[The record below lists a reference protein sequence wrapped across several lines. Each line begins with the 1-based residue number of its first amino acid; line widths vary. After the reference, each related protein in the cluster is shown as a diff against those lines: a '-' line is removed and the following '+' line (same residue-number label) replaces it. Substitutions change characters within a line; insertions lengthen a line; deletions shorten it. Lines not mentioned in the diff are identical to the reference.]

1 MLSDFLEYPFRII
14 GPRPDTIPMA
24 RLAFYMAEL
33 AKLMGSPEHVHFKE
47 VLDKSVSIVAYAD
60 AQQMSV
66 ISPRIREAA
75 HNDNDAEAATPWRK
89 INEALAEDGWTA
101 ELPLP
106 KGGELISFP
115 GKVRT
120 SKAIRSVTQHTS
132 VQGRLI
138 RVQGAGDQVKIG
150 LEIDGNLA
158 AAGISLNSTVAIEL
172 AHRFHQFVRLSG
184 EGKWSRNT
192 DGKWFLDNLKAT
204 SFEVL
209 EDEPLDETLG
219 KLKGLQ
225 TPGSAEEIVK
235 NVNELRRA

>member
-1 MLSDFLEYPFRII
+1 MSDILEYSFRII
-14 GPRPDTIPMA
+14 GPKPDTIPMA

-47 VLDKSVSIVAYAD
+47 VLDKSVSIVACAD
-60 AQQMSV
+60 AQQVSV

-75 HNDNDAEAATPWRK
+75 HNDNDAEAAAPWRK

-115 GKVRT
+115 GKVRA
-120 SKAIRSVTQHTS
+120 SKAIRSVTQHTAI
-132 VQGRLI
+132 QGRLI
-138 RVQGAGDQVKIG
+138 RIEGAGDLVKIG
-150 LEIDGNLA
+150 LEIDGDLS
-158 AAGISLNSTVAIEL
+158 AAGISLNATAAIEL

-192 DGKWFLDNLKAT
+192 DGKWSLDNLKAT

-209 EDEPLDETLG
+209 EDAPLDETLG
-219 KLKGLQ
+219 KLKGLLG
-225 TPGSAEEIVK
+225 PGTAQEIVK
-235 NVNELRRA
+235 NVEELRRA

>member
-1 MLSDFLEYPFRII
+1 MSDYLEYPFRII
-14 GPRPDTIPMA
+14 GPKPDTIPMV

-47 VLDKSVSIVAYAD
+47 VLDKSVSIVACAD
-60 AQQMSV
+60 AQLVAV

-75 HNDNDAEAATPWRK
+75 HIDNDAEAAAPWRK
-89 INEALAEDGWTA
+89 INEGLAEDGWTA

-106 KGGELISFP
+106 KGGEVISFP
-115 GKVRT
+115 GKVKA
-120 SKAIRSVTQHTS
+120 SKAIRSVTQHTA

-138 RVQGAGDQVKIG
+138 RLEGAGDLVKIG
-150 LEIDGNLA
+150 LEIDGDLS
-158 AAGISLNSTVAIEL
+158 AAGISLSATVAIEL

-192 DGKWFLDNLKAT
+192 DGKWALDNLKAT

-209 EDEPLDETLG
+209 EDVPLDETLG
-219 KLKGLQ
+219 KLKGLLA
-225 TPGSAEEIVK
+225 PGSAEAIIK
-235 NVNELRRA
+235 NVDELRRA

>member
-14 GPRPDTIPMA
+14 GPKPDTIPMA

-33 AKLMGSPEHVHFKE
+33 AKLMGSSEHVHFKE
-47 VLDKSVSIVAYAD
+47 VLDKSVSIVACAD
-60 AQQMSV
+60 AQQVSV

-75 HNDNDAEAATPWRK
+75 HNDAEAATPWRK

-106 KGGELISFP
+106 KDGELISFP
-115 GKVRT
+115 GKVKT
-120 SKAIRSVTQHTS
+120 SKTIRSVTQHTS
-132 VQGRLI
+132 IQGRLI
-138 RVQGAGDQVKIG
+138 RVEGAGDQVMVG
-150 LEIDGNLA
+150 LEIDGNLT
-158 AAGISLNSTVAIEL
+158 AAGISLNATAAIEL

-192 DGKWFLDNLKAT
+192 DGKWLLDNLKAT

-209 EDEPLDETLG
+209 EDEPLDQTLG
-219 KLKGLQ
+219 KLKGLL